1 MASLFHEY
9 RSGLFA
15 LAFILLLGAASL
27 TVVGEDQ
34 QAVIERMG
42 QPERVINRFH
52 PGGAS
57 GAGIVAKIPLV
68 ESVVWLP
75 RGLVTFSHAAKR
87 VKSADQQWLLV
98 DTDVTYRIIDPAKLA
113 GSLGSAEKI
122 DDQLKS
128 LLPAVLDQELGQHD
142 VIDIARPGAGG
153 ANPAMLRALD
163 ARTRQYGIQV
173 VDLRLA
179 RVLLDEGSLRSAY
192 DRMRLRHEGSLA
204 EIEKRSADDALS
216 IASSAEADATARR
229 KLSSD
234 KDPQFYS
241 FFRAMRSYDELYGD
255 PKRKNATTIILPPDS
270 GYLKHFGGN

>member
-1 MASLFHEY
+1 MAAEYFSLAAGTDIGYQH
-9 RSGLFA
+9 LLDHA
-15 LAFILLLGAASL
+15 LLP
-27 TVVGEDQ
+27 
-34 QAVIERMG
+34 R
-42 QPERVINRFH
+42 
-52 PGGAS
+52 
-57 GAGIVAKIPLV
+57 VAKRL
-68 ESVVWLP
+68 EE
-75 RGLVTFSHAAKR
+75 R
-87 VKSADQQWLLV
+87 
-98 DTDVTYRIIDPAKLA
+98 
-113 GSLGSAEKI
+113 
-122 DDQLKS
+122 
-128 LLPAVLDQELGQHD
+128 
-142 VIDIARPGAGG
+142 
-153 ANPAMLRALD
+153 LRALD